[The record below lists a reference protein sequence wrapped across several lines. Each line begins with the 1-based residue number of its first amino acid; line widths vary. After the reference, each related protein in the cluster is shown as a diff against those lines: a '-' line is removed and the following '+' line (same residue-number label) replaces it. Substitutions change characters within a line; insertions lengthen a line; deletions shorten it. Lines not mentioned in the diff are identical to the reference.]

1 MCGRSAV
8 VFTRRSFVILLQFWT
23 LYSFGLCISETAL
36 VYGLWRTRTV
46 HLYNT
51 GLTLL
56 LYDICFNFYEDL
68 VTRIASV
75 FTTGQWQVGYW

>member
-1 MCGRSAV
+1 MM
-8 VFTRRSFVILLQFWT
+8 ILLQFWT
-23 LYSFGLCISETAL
+23 FYSFGLCISETAV
-36 VYGLWRTRTV
+36 VYGLWIYGGHGQCISIV
-46 HLYNT
+46 NT

-75 FTTGQWQVGYW
+75 FTIGQWQVGYW